1 MAVVAKVPHTINGK
15 KYGMFYHFD
24 DGRILYLAW
33 RSGEKTRGLYFQ
45 ENAWC
50 LDNSTLREAQARG
63 CEMIGIAHRIGKKI
77 NYYITNL
84 DDYFG
89 ADSEVHPNGTTP
101 QRRLNRDKF
110 IINTT
115 KTAGYIS
122 TAIRL
127 R

>member
-1 MAVVAKVPHTINGK
+1 MSIVAKVPHSINGK

-24 DGRILYLAW
+24 DGRCLYLAW

-45 ENAWC
+45 KNAWC
-50 LDNSTLREAQARG
+50 LDTATLREAEARG
-63 CEMIGIAHRIGKKI
+63 CTSIEIAHKVGKKI

-84 DDYFG
+84 KDYFG
-89 ADSEVHPNGTTP
+89 PDSEVHSMGTTP
-101 QRRLNRDKF
+101 QRRLNRDRF

-115 KTAGYIS
+115 RSAAYIS
-122 TAIRL
+122 TAIRI